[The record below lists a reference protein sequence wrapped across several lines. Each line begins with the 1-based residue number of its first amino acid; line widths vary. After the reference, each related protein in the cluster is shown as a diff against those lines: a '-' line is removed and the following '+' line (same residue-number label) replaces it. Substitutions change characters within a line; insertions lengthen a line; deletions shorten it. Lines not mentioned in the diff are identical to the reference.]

1 MFRLVETSWATKT
14 DLRKGSLW
22 KAWNVEHRLPRWFWQ
37 RAWEYPWVFNNIEK
51 QSTLLDVGGTYPFV
65 LFSEVPHAKSV
76 DSRDLNQVDHYLHK
90 NLWPQGTLII
100 SDARR
105 IDLPDQSFETVIS
118 ISALE
123 EMPNPELV
131 LQEMMRL
138 ARKRVIITCDIRG
151 SGISVSEF
159 EKIFSR
165 WGVKFNP
172 PSDALTSLSLILL
185 KYRQR
190 PVFKNRR
197 IRVVGLVFDRNH

>member
-1 MFRLVETSWATKT
+1 
-14 DLRKGSLW
+14 
-22 KAWNVEHRLPRWFWQ
+22 
-37 RAWEYPWVFNNIEK
+37 
-51 QSTLLDVGGTYPFV
+51 
-65 LFSEVPHAKSV
+65 V